1 MSFLVGVFSGESE
14 HQKYEEGQ
22 MPVSAVGRS
31 SYLFQDGDQ
40 PIPFLEEITPNMDQ
54 DGGQTI
60 HPKGDGQH
68 SSTSYQGIVPLSEH
82 AGSHGNMG
90 DNQNKQHQE
99 GAYYS
104 TPRRDG
110 SVLIPE
116 QDGNSLGKR
125 RRAESGGSDSS
136 MTQPSAKKPDL
147 RLGTCLAY

>member
-1 MSFLVGVFSGESE
+1 MSFLVGFFSGESE
-14 HQKYEEGQ
+14 HQEYEEGQ
-22 MPVSAVGRS
+22 MPVSTHGRS
-31 SYLFQDGDQ
+31 SYPFQDGDR

-68 SSTSYQGIVPLSEH
+68 PSTSYQDIVPLGEH
-82 AGSHGNMG
+82 AGSYGNMG
-90 DNQNKQHQE
+90 DNQNKHQE

-116 QDGNSLGKR
+116 QDGSSLGKR

-136 MTQPSAKKPDL
+136 QNQPSAKKPDL
-147 RLGTCLAY
+147 RLGTCLAC